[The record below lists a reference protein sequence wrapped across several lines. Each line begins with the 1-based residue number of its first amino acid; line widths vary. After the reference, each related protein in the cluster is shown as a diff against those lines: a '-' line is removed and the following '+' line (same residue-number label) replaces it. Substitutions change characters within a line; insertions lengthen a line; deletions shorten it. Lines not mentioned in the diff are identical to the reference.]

1 MVQLDEN
8 RFLTELDRLRQEAD
22 PRTPP
27 AERPKSGTGTG
38 TGSAAEDMRW
48 AVDVCRQVAL
58 GLAHAHEG
66 AVGADTAQDLR
77 QLVPLPELLDL
88 EELLL
93 HVGAGASNDAD
104 GQEEVVVQ
112 EF

>member
-1 MVQLDEN
+1 MDAGSRESLSRQVGREEVRVPLGLDE
-8 RFLTELDRLRQEAD
+8 D
-22 PRTPP
+22 
-27 AERPKSGTGTG
+27 
-38 TGSAAEDMRW
+38 
-48 AVDVCRQVAL
+48 
-58 GLAHAHEG
+58 EG
-66 AVGADTAQDLR
+66 AVGADIAQDLR

>member
-1 MVQLDEN
+1 MDAGSRESLPRQVGREEVRVPLGLDE
-8 RFLTELDRLRQEAD
+8 D
-22 PRTPP
+22 
-27 AERPKSGTGTG
+27 
-38 TGSAAEDMRW
+38 
-48 AVDVCRQVAL
+48 
-58 GLAHAHEG
+58 EG
-66 AVGADTAQDLR
+66 AVGADIAQDLR